1 MADLFSHF
9 FLIFLAAFI
18 LLLESLGLANLSNVN
33 RNKNT
38 LGFTILVIGCCCHRQ
53 LRKKVASTVIQIYL
67 SIIMQQ
73 SN

>member
-38 LGFTILVIGCCCHRQ
+38 LGF
-53 LRKKVASTVIQIYL
+53 
-67 SIIMQQ
+67 
-73 SN
+73 

>member
-18 LLLESLGLANLSNVN
+18 LLLESLGLANISIVN

-38 LGFTILVIGCCCHRQ
+38 VGFTLLGMGCCCPRQ
-53 LRKKVASTVIQIYL
+53 LIKKVASTVIQIYL